1 MLHNVY
7 QFHVAPKQLCKGG
20 IDHCSPECAWDPL
33 YPGEPELFNH
43 SVAPWATA
51 LKLLARSGSK
61 APRFHGQPVSR
72 CFMLKGHPPTT
83 VSNISKQW
91 HGAEVFCIR
100 FWMQAF
106 GAPAIKPS
114 MILTNQPLF
123 WTLSRKRVLK
133 AIRKRS
139 STTTKRYRDSKGQ
152 NGFSF
157 TKQLKQ
163 SQNLAS
169 FEYFTCSSWW
179 HLHILCCTFMLH
191 GLKFILTS
199 RFPQHEAL
207 GIDGNGLI

>member
-51 LKLLARSGSK
+51 LKLLAIWFQSATVSWAASFSLFHAERPSTHHSFQHFQAVTRCWSILHPVLDASLWSPGHK
-61 APRFHGQPVSR
+61 AQHDPHEPTAFLDLKPEA
-72 CFMLKGHPPTT
+72 CAKGHP
-83 VSNISKQW
+83 
-91 HGAEVFCIR
+91 
-100 FWMQAF
+100 
-106 GAPAIKPS
+106 
-114 MILTNQPLF
+114 
-123 WTLSRKRVLK
+123 
-133 AIRKRS
+133 KRS